1 MKGSIMMTREQVIS
15 SIMTIPDEAFEK
27 IVTIIESVK
36 DDDNVKTLSDEEVLS
51 IADDTF
57 DKYDDAFARL
67 AK

>member
-1 MKGSIMMTREQVIS
+1 MRGSIMMTREQVIS

-51 IADDTF
+51 IAEDTF

>member
-1 MKGSIMMTREQVIS
+1 MKDSIMMTREQVIS
-15 SIMTIPDEAFEK
+15 CIMTIPDEAFEK